1 MTRIEGWAREGLT
14 DAQIAAKMGITA
26 ACLYNYQT
34 RFVEIFDALK
44 RGKAPVDIE
53 VENMLLKR
61 AMGYTYTETTEE
73 VYTLDEIDPKTGKP
87 KIKEKHVK
95 RVTKELPPDTTA
107 QIFWL
112 KNRRPDL
119 WRDRHENDVN
129 IVTANHAA
137 LDEAFEAMKGEAQ

>member
-1 MTRIEGWAREGLT
+1 
-14 DAQIAAKMGITA
+14 MGINVST
-26 ACLYNYQT
+26 LYKYQNEHNEI
-34 RFVEIFDALK
+34 VEALK

-53 VENMLLKR
+53 VENMLLRR

-87 KIKEKHVK
+87 KIKEKHLK
-95 RVTKELPPDTTA
+95 RVTKEIPPDTTA

-129 IVTANHAA
+129 VVTANHAA
-137 LDEAFEAMKGEAQ
+137 LDEAFEALKGDAQ

>member
-1 MTRIEGWAREGLT
+1 MTDDGLVKIEGLAREGLT
-14 DAQIAAKMGITA
+14 NEQISVKMGIHRDTLNEWCKQFPA
-26 ACLYNYQT
+26 
-34 RFVEIFDALK
+34 ISDALK
-44 RGKAPVDIE
+44 RGKAPVDDE
-53 VENMLLKR
+53 VENALLKR
-61 AMGYTYTETTEE
+61 AKGGYE
-73 VYTLDEIDPKTGKP
+73 L
-87 KIKEKHVK
+87 KEKRIEKWKDADGVEREHTVIIT
-95 RVTKELPPDTTA
+95 REVPADTTA

>member
-1 MTRIEGWAREGLT
+1 
-14 DAQIAAKMGITA
+14 MGINVST
-26 ACLYNYQT
+26 LYKYQNEHNEI
-34 RFVEIFDALK
+34 VEALK

-61 AMGYTYTETTEE
+61 AIGFEYEEVTTEIE
-73 VYTLDEIDPKTGKP
+73 DIPTGKLDEKGNPIYRQRKHIKKTK
-87 KIKEKHVK
+87 KMV
-95 RVTKELPPDTTA
+95 VPDTTA

-137 LDEAFEAMKGEAQ
+137 LDEAFEALKGEAQ